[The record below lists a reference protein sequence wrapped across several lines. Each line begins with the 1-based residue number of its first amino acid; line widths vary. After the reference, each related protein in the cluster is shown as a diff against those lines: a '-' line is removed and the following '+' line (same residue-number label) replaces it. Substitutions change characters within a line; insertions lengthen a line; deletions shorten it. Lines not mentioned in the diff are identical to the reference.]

1 MFWSRVILCLPFLLT
16 VLGACTQDPVKPEPL
31 DFDSDPRILRGTW
44 MGESED
50 GHSLVLEV
58 KAGLPSEDGYEVSG
72 TFRLDNKVPVKFSG
86 VVRVPVTQAS
96 PDLSA
101 QLSPVCG
108 ETFAA
113 FSDDGTWEFCGDAPE
128 GSPPQFDVALLN
140 QLDQFAPGGAF
151 SFSVTKKADGAQED
165 TDLLVGGDIVYV
177 QDEPFTHPEAFVFTE
192 DSHAV
197 VQLYYSVSA
206 LGDGPIELVAETTIE
221 GVSRFPL
228 AYRIEGDP
236 ETVFAREGDYFLEV
250 RVFSGAGDEAA
261 VGDLINEF
269 YTPVPSP
276 GAEVG
281 IRVTGL
287 ESCDSPDA
295 GGFCR

>member
-1 MFWSRVILCLPFLLT
+1 MFRSRVALCLPFLLV
-16 VLGACTQDPVKPEPL
+16 VLGACTQGPVKPEPL
-31 DFDSDPRILRGTW
+31 DFGSDPRILRGTW
-44 MGESED
+44 TGKSKD
-50 GHSLVLEV
+50 GRSLVLEV
-58 KAGLPSEDGYEVSG
+58 KAGLPGEDGYEVSG
-72 TFRLDNKVPVKFSG
+72 TFRLDDKVPVKFSG

-96 PDLSA
+96 PGLSA

-113 FSDDGTWEFCGDAPE
+113 FSDDDTWEFCGDAPE
-128 GSPPQFDVALLN
+128 GSPPQFDVVLLN
-140 QLDQFAPGGAF
+140 QIDQFAPGGAS
-151 SFSVTKKADGAQED
+151 SFSVTKKADGAQDD

-177 QDEPFTHPEAFVFTE
+177 QDEPFTHPEAFIFTE

-206 LGDGPIELVAETTIE
+206 LGDAPIELVAETMIE
-221 GVSRFPL
+221 SIVSFPL

-236 ETVFAREGDYFLEV
+236 ETVFAREGDYLLDVE
-250 RVFSGAGDEAA
+250 VFSGAGDEAV

-276 GAEVG
+276 GAEVEV
-281 IRVTGL
+281 RVTGL
-287 ESCDSPDA
+287 ESCDSPDV
-295 GGFCR
+295 GGFCL